1 MKSITEKSLLEELF
15 EPVCETPQS
24 KIGEYNHITQ
34 TWSHRNAQLMSPVKH
49 NQEA

>member
-1 MKSITEKSLLEELF
+1 MRRIAEKSLLKKLF
-15 EPVCETPQS
+15 EPACETPQS
-24 KIGEYNHITQ
+24 EIGEYNPKTQ